1 MDDKDFFQTLLE
13 NTERIAVIIS
23 TYLVLVDHLRRK

>member
-13 NTERIAVIIS
+13 NVERIAVIIG
-23 TYLVLVDHLRRK
+23 TYIVWVDHLRRK